1 MYSPNSVSNTKK
13 VLEFNWLLDMQQL
26 TPLMLRSGLKCHSLC
41 KSLLYEFIYQIVTNP
56 SICQYS
62 CLENPMVGR
71 AWQAIVHGVT
81 RVGHDWETKPSP
93 PPLYV
98 RHRLGTKG
106 ANTIKKQVETLH
118 IHTFMLILY
127 TQTGRQRETES
138 SPKAIL
144 QASWSMLNYLE
155 KLSKILKTKMKWA
168 EYVSER

>member
-26 TPLMLRSGLKCHSLC
+26 TPLMLRSGPKCHSLC

-81 RVGHDWETKPSP
+81 RVGHELVTKPPLSP
-93 PPLYV
+93 LF
-98 RHRLGTKG
+98 L
-106 ANTIKKQVETLH
+106 L
-118 IHTFMLILY
+118 
-127 TQTGRQRETES
+127 REF
-138 SPKAIL
+138 
-144 QASWSMLNYLE
+144 QG
-155 KLSKILKTKMKWA
+155 
-168 EYVSER
+168 